1 MRRLSAEWPP
11 PVKIALPASAAML
24 ERMIVGRLIGWLFLL
39 AGLAVFGRDLMHA
52 AASQIWDPIALG
64 QLWQQASPGSMSAL
78 EGAVERSMGSY
89 AWRIADSLLAIWAF
103 AALLLI
109 GLGLLIA
116 FHRRRD
122 VIQ

>member
-1 MRRLSAEWPP
+1 
-11 PVKIALPASAAML
+11 ML
-24 ERMIVGRLIGWLFLL
+24 DGMIVGRLIGWLFLL
-39 AGLAVFGRDLMHA
+39 AGLGILARDLMNA
-52 AASQIWDPIALG
+52 AASRVWDPIALG

-78 EGAVERSMGSY
+78 ESAIQRGMGIY
-89 AWRIADSLLAIWAF
+89 AWRIADSMLTVWAF